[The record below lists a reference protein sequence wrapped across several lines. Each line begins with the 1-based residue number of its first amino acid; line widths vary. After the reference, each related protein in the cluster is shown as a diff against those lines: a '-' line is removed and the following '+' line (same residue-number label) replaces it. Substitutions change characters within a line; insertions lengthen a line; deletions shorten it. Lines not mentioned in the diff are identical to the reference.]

1 MQSKLVHT
9 EGRILVLVDREF
21 KNQHT
26 FSFGLTIR
34 HERQWDSF
42 NRRET
47 EPVQGIV
54 ISGEDITEGA
64 MILLHHN
71 SATPTNEV
79 YNHNQL
85 SGEEIASDIKIYSI
99 PEEECFAW
107 KEPDGEWQPMKTF
120 DFALRVFKPYEG
132 LIQNIEPTIIKD
144 ALYMTTGEYKGLVVR
159 TIKAV
164 DYEIVFREP
173 NTGQESRLIR
183 CRPNGVQHKE
193 ERLRREEEVVAI
205 DHGLTQKL
213 KDGQIIIGLS
223 KKDAKPLNEYTY
235 A

>member
-1 MQSKLVHT
+1 
-9 EGRILVLVDREF
+9 
-21 KNQHT
+21 
-26 FSFGLTIR
+26 
-34 HERQWDSF
+34 
-42 NRRET
+42 
-47 EPVQGIV
+47 
-54 ISGEDITEGA
+54 
-64 MILLHHN
+64 
-71 SATPTNEV
+71 
-79 YNHNQL
+79 
-85 SGEEIASDIKIYSI
+85 
-99 PEEECFAW
+99 
-107 KEPDGEWQPMKTF
+107 
-120 DFALRVFKPYEG
+120 
-132 LIQNIEPTIIKD
+132 
-144 ALYMTTGEYKGLVVR
+144 MTTGEYKGLVVR